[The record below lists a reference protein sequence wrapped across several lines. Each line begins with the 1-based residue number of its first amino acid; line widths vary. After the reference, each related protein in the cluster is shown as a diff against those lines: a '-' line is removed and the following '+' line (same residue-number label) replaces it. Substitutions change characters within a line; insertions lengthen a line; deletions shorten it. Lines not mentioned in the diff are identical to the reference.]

1 MTQIKKLTEA
11 ACQYKV
17 KQFAIPEYGDL
28 VDYRRRV
35 DDCLQGQR
43 NIKSKETYLPPN
55 QWQQEH
61 PDEYAAY
68 LQRALFY
75 SMTTYALRIYE
86 GLTMSG
92 FPEIILPA
100 DGKMDFLHRW
110 ATVHKRDLHT
120 LQANLNR
127 EQLAHGLRCMLVEPQ
142 NNADRPF
149 FIQEFGANMLLRAHF
164 TASQGSESKAKM
176 VLLDESGFRF
186 DTTLKKDIYQPRL
199 LVLGLDKNDEYY
211 QCEIDLEGWGD
222 KFDIDNPPETAVYP
236 DYRGKRLNFIPFT
249 WCGASSLSGCALDIP
264 PLLDMA
270 DCEIKLF
277 QLDAQYSQHLFQ
289 SSQETVFFTNT
300 DRNFNMADIRYGCGA
315 QNKLPKDVDVKV
327 IANNGI
333 GFDAQKNYMESI
345 MSQIELRRMSIM
357 SSKSH
362 QSGTAV
368 GIVQNAQ
375 TAPLRTIVDTS
386 GDAITE
392 QLRYIATWMGYGA
405 NDIARI
411 AYTPSKDFAN
421 ADNNLSEFV
430 SLCQSVADG
439 SVPMLEEDLY
449 RKAKENGYVN
459 SKMEWKDFKRK
470 WRLEKLERQE
480 SLGFIPQSNG
490 NLFSKNSDNTD
501 NKTDDV
507 PVDDGKK

>member
-1 MTQIKKLTEA
+1 MTKIKTLSEST
-11 ACQYKV
+11 CLGMV
-17 KQFAIPEYGDL
+17 RQFAVTEYGDL
-28 VDYRRRV
+28 VDYRTRV

-43 NIKSKETYLPPN
+43 NIKRKEVYLPPN
-55 QWQQEH
+55 RWQQEH
-61 PDEYAAY
+61 RDEYEAY

-75 SMTTYALRIYE
+75 SMTTYAMRIYE

-92 FPEIILPA
+92 FPEISLPE
-100 DGKMDFLHRW
+100 DGKMDFLYRW

-142 NNADRPF
+142 NNPDRPF
-149 FIQEFGANMLLRAHF
+149 FIQEFGANSFLRAHF
-164 TASQGSESKAKM
+164 TDSPGAESKAKM
-176 VLLDESGFRF
+176 ILLDESGYKY
-186 DTTLKKDIYQPRL
+186 DIKSKKEFYQPKL
-199 LVLGLDKNDEYY
+199 LVLALDGNGDYY
-211 QCEIDLEGWGD
+211 QCEVGYHEWNS

-236 DYRGKRLNFIPFT
+236 SYRGVRLKFIPFT
-249 WCGASSLSGCALDIP
+249 WCGASSLSGIALDIP

-289 SSQETVFFTNT
+289 SSQETVFFTNCPR
-300 DRNFNMADIRYGCGA
+300 DFDLNSIRYGAGA
-315 QNKLPKDVDVKV
+315 QNALTGQTDVKV
-327 IANNGI
+327 IGNNGI

-345 MSQIELRRMSIM
+345 MAQIELRRMSIM

-362 QSGTAV
+362 QSGTAI

-392 QLRYIATWMGYGA
+392 QLRYIATWMGY
-405 NDIARI
+405 DIKTI
-411 AYTPSKDFAN
+411 AEITYAPSKDFAN
-421 ADNNLSEFV
+421 VDNNLSEFV
-430 SLCQSVADG
+430 SLCQSVVDG
-439 SVPMLEEDLY
+439 AVPMLEEDLY

-459 SKMEWKDFKRK
+459 SKMEWKDFKAK
-470 WRLEKLERQE
+470 WQLEKLERQE

-507 PVDDGKK
+507 PVDDGNK